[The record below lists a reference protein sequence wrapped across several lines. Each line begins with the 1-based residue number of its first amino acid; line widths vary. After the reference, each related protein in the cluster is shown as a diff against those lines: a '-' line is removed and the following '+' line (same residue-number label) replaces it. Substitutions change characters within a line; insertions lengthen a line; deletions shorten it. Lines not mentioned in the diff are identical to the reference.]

1 MRRRV
6 PTLLDDLFPDSSPEF
21 AAVAEAW
28 PAEVVNQ
35 MLAMVWEA
43 FDRIRALPNFKTVD
57 FSKGYAQLE
66 RTLTDLH
73 ASEVS
78 KIYAE
83 RHTGFESFI
92 PHHEPWEF
100 ESLQSRSARPP
111 SGDVGF
117 VLRSNRRF
125 RWSVEAKVV
134 NDPTDL
140 ARYLGDLNKY
150 LDGQSSP
157 LSVAAAL
164 AAYLIA
170 GKPADFFSGVQRE
183 LKQHLAAHEDL
194 PARDHRLSVH
204 TRKKSKLPPA
214 TPPQFTC
221 HHLVFALA

>member
-1 MRRRV
+1 
-6 PTLLDDLFPDSSPEF
+6 
-21 AAVAEAW
+21 
-28 PAEVVNQ
+28 
-35 MLAMVWEA
+35 MVWEA
-43 FDRIRALPNFKTVD
+43 FDRIRALPNFKKVD

-73 ASEVS
+73 ASEVA

-100 ESLQSRSARPP
+100 ESLESRSARPR

-150 LDGQSSP
+150 LSGQSSP
-157 LSVAAAL
+157 FSVAAAL
-164 AAYLIA
+164 AAYLLT
-170 GKPADFFSGVQRE
+170 GKPADFFAGLKSE
-183 LKQHLAAHEDL
+183 LKQELGGHNEF
-194 PARDHRLSVH
+194 PTRNHRLTEHKRS
-204 TRKKSKLPPA
+204 KSKLPAA
-214 TPPQFTC
+214 TPPEFVC
-221 HHLVFALA
+221 HHMVFALAD